1 MHAFFF
7 VGNDGNAS
15 GFRGLDAEERI
26 FNGDRTLG
34 FYAEF
39 FQGVAINCRIRFAAF
54 KLFAAH
60 DKIKVLNDVALGQ
73 DVLDMDK
80 VRGGGDRQFNA
91 VLFGKINDFMNV
103 AAKNGKVVHGGKKLF
118 EKIKIALFDF
128 F

>member
-1 MHAFFF
+1 M
-7 VGNDGNAS
+7 
-15 GFRGLDAEERI
+15 
-26 FNGDRTLG
+26 
-34 FYAEF
+34 
-39 FQGVAINCRIRFAAF
+39 AINGGIRFTTF
-54 KLFAAH
+54 KLFSAD
-60 DKIKVLNDVALGQ
+60 DKIKILNDVALGQ
-73 DVLDMDK
+73 DVLNLGK